1 MDEMNK
7 KSLSYKIQKNPFLLG
22 LFVIVVAIG
31 MIVVFT
37 LSSAISK
44 KAQELEVSTTTQQ
57 ATQSTTSASAI
68 VNQEESVSLKGL
80 KKRVNTIKYVA
91 ADYDN
96 KSARIVV
103 EFNDKEALL
112 EAHYA
117 SNDFTIDIV
126 PVFCFYINNGM
137 QVTCPGEFKFL
148 SDGKSAEYT
157 ITEITDLANA
167 VALTDSLT
175 IDYDNIFES
184 LKFNLYLE
192 HQSKDGVGRTIVG
205 TYPKTV
211 EEFTLAYGNG
221 PAAVSGLNEGV
232 EKVEIITAD
241 EFIWVDV
248 YFADEESYSQLNHEF
263 ENNFVCFGLEK
274 GGKLFDWKF
283 ISTEYD
289 DLCMIRCKLDTYA
302 LTQLAD
308 EIGDKSITIPALFE
322 NYKIDVWTSDYDTE
336 NPLFTIN

>member
-1 MDEMNK
+1 MDEINRS
-7 KSLSYKIQKNPFLLG
+7 SLSYKIQKNPFLLG
-22 LFVIVVAIG
+22 LLVIVITIG

-37 LSSAISK
+37 LASAISK
-44 KAQELEVSTTTQQ
+44 KAKELEATTEQTTV
-57 ATQSTTSASAI
+57 ATTAAAV
-68 VNQEESVSLKGL
+68 VNQEAPTSLEGL
-80 KKRVNTIKYVA
+80 KKRVDTIKSVTS
-91 ADYDN
+91 DYEN
-96 KSARIVV
+96 NSAKIVV
-103 EFNDKEALL
+103 EFKDKEALL

-157 ITEITDLANA
+157 IKEITDLANV
-167 VALTDSLT
+167 VALTDELT
-175 IDYDNIFES
+175 IDYDNIFEA

-192 HQSKDGVGRTIVG
+192 HQSKDGVGRTLVG

-211 EEFTLAYGNG
+211 EEFTLAYGEG
-221 PAAVSGLNEGV
+221 PAAVSSLNEGV
-232 EKVEIITAD
+232 EKVEVTTAD
-241 EFIWVDV
+241 EFVWVDI
-248 YFADEESYSQLNHEF
+248 YFTDEESYSQLNHEF
-263 ENNFVCFGLEK
+263 ENNFVCFGFEK

-289 DLCMIRCKLDTYA
+289 ELCMIRCKLDAYA

-308 EIGDKSITIPALFE
+308 EIGDKSITIPTLFE
-322 NYKIDVWTSDYDTE
+322 NYKINVWTSDYDTE
-336 NPLFTIN
+336 AELFTLN